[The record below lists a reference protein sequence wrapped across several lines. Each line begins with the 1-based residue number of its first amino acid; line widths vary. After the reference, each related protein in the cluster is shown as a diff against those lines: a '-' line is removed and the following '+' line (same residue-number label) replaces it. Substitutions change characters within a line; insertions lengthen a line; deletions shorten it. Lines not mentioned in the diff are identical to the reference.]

1 MKKRERDV
9 GERAERRTFGI
20 VQKLLVC
27 ILVPLFVVLLVTSI
41 FMGLKGGKIVT
52 EVKSGELDA
61 ATQAAAGQVEA
72 LFEQYRGVSE
82 SLSVTQ
88 IVKNATTSAIE
99 GGLKAYPQ
107 YDILLGQLSLLQQ
120 QNKDDVTN
128 LWVCNFQTGEILGCN
143 GQIYGP
149 PELNYTE
156 RIWYKPLMEAKDT
169 VATEAYESVS
179 DGQRVI
185 ALVSPV
191 MVDGTVKGAVGV
203 NLAADHVSEIL
214 SKIAVGD
221 TGYIALYDK
230 QGVIMYHPN
239 ESIIGVSY
247 TEAGYSENMN
257 DAIKNKQEASA
268 MQYTRGEGEDEV
280 FYGSVTNISNLG
292 YTLTGIMPEAEFS
305 AQTIAIMRVL
315 IIGLV
320 VCGILL
326 TAVTVVIALSI
337 TRPLKQLT
345 DVVGRLA
352 DGELDVEVDIHSQDE
367 VGQVGA
373 SVSRIV
379 DRLKEYI
386 LYINEIT
393 DVLHQIG
400 EGNLVFTLQQEY
412 VGEFAK
418 VKQALLG
425 IRATLTETLT
435 SITRSA
441 DQVNSGAEQIAS
453 ASQALAQ
460 GATEQAS
467 AVQELSAT
475 VQELSGKAT
484 EEAQVAVDAGHALEQ
499 IKDEVD
505 ESNRQMDEMRKAMAD
520 ISTQSSIIR
529 GIIKTIDDIA
539 FQTNILALNAAV
551 EAARAGNAGK
561 GFAVVAD
568 EVRDLAGKSAEAAR
582 KTNELIENSA
592 RAVQHGEQITQTT
605 AESLSAVA
613 ESSRSVVETIN
624 NVAVSYQAKAE
635 QLSEVARGIDQIATV
650 VHTNSATAEESAAA
664 SQELSGQADMM
675 NQQVSHFRLDRE
687 DFAI

>member
-9 GERAERRTFGI
+9 GEQAERRTFGI

-27 ILVPLFVVLLVTSI
+27 ILVPLFAVLLVTSI
-41 FMGLKGGKIVT
+41 FMGINGGKIVK
-52 EVKSGELDA
+52 EIKSSELDA
-61 ATQAAAGQVEA
+61 EAQAAAGQVEA
-72 LFEQYRGVSE
+72 LFERYRGVSE
-82 SLSVTQ
+82 SLSATQ
-88 IVKNATTSAIE
+88 IIKNATTSAIE
-99 GGLKAYPQ
+99 GGLKAYSQ
-107 YDILLGQLSLLQQ
+107 YDILLGQLALIKQ
-120 QNKDDVTN
+120 QNADDVTN
-128 LWVCNFQTGEILGCN
+128 LWICNFQTGEILGCD
-143 GQIYGP
+143 GKVYGP
-149 PELNYTE
+149 PDLNYKE
-156 RIWYKPLMEAKDT
+156 RVWYQPLMETKST
-169 VATEAYESVS
+169 VATQAYESVS

-191 MVDGTVKGAVGV
+191 VSDGTVKGAVGV
-203 NLAADHVSEIL
+203 NLAADHVSELL
-214 SKIAVGD
+214 SKITVGE
-221 TGYIALYDK
+221 TGYITLYDGR
-230 QGVIMYHPN
+230 GVIMYHPN
-239 ESIIGVSY
+239 SSLIDVKY
-247 TEAGYSENMN
+247 TEAHYSENIN
-257 DAIKNKQEASA
+257 RAIENKEELSA
-268 MQYTRGEGEDEV
+268 VNYTRGEDA
-280 FYGSVTNISNLG
+280 FYGSLTNICNLG
-292 YTLTGIMPEAEFS
+292 YTLMGIMPEAEFD
-305 AQTIAIMRVL
+305 AQTTDIMRVL
-315 IIGLV
+315 IIGVV

-326 TAVTVVIALSI
+326 AVVTAVIALSI
-337 TRPLKQLT
+337 TRPMKRLNNA
-345 DVVGRLA
+345 VGRLA

-367 VGQVGA
+367 VGQVA
-373 SVSRIV
+373 DSVSRIV
-379 DRLKEYI
+379 DRLKRYI
-386 LYINEIT
+386 LYIREIT

-418 VKQALLG
+418 VKEALLG
-425 IRATLTETLT
+425 IRATLTETLV
-435 SITRSA
+435 SITQSA

-484 EEAQVAVDAGHALEQ
+484 EEAQVAVDAGHALEE
-499 IKDEVD
+499 IKNEVD

-592 RAVQHGEQITQTT
+592 RAVQHGEQITQAT

-624 NVAVSYQAKAE
+624 NVALSYQAKAE

-650 VHTNSATAEESAAA
+650 VQTNSATAEESAAA

-675 NQQVSHFRLDRE
+675 NQQVAHFRLDRE
-687 DFAI
+687 SFTI